1 MKRTLFQLCLA
12 AAGLTMLLAV
22 SGCNTVRPG
31 EVRRNMSP
39 ALATTDSTR
48 AQQRND
54 MARVIDHNTRA
65 AWDDFYRL
73 MLLDEPTPLSPYPI
87 P

>member
-22 SGCNTVRPG
+22 SGCNTVRPAQ
-31 EVRRNMSP
+31 VRHNMTP
-39 ALATTDSTR
+39 ALATADSTR
-48 AQQRND
+48 AQKRND
-54 MARVIDHNTRA
+54 IARVIDHNTRT

-73 MLLDEPTPLSPYPI
+73 MLLDEATPLSPYSI